1 MPNTPI
7 SNYLR
12 NSDAKTA
19 RRFREWADGRDLD
32 FDRIVDA
39 VQMVIGMAIVVI
51 VFLAIAVGATISL
64 PGVR

>member
-12 NSDAKTA
+12 NSEAKTA
-19 RRFREWADGRDLD
+19 RRFREWAEGRDL
-32 FDRIVDA
+32 DRIVDA

-51 VFLAIAVGATISL
+51 VFLAIAIGATISF

>member
-12 NSDAKTA
+12 NSEAKTA
-19 RRFREWADGRDLD
+19 RRFREWAEGRDL
-32 FDRIVDA
+32 DRIVDA

-51 VFLAIAVGATISL
+51 VFLAIAIGATISF
-64 PGVR
+64 PGFR

>member
-7 SNYLR
+7 SDYLR

-19 RRFREWADGRDLD
+19 RRFRAWAEGKDLD
-32 FDRIVDA
+32 RMVDA
-39 VQMVIGMAIVVI
+39 VQMLVGMTIVVI
-51 VFLAIAVGATISL
+51 VFLAIAIGATITL

>member
-1 MPNTPI
+1 MPDTPI

-12 NSDAKTA
+12 NSDAKMA
-19 RRFREWADGRDLD
+19 RRFRERAEGKDL
-32 FDRIVDA
+32 DRIVDA